1 MCFVRNPQE
10 GKEDIQD
17 REILQKLFVSPGGR
31 GLVEIVSEGP
41 WGRQGREDIFPA
53 GSHSASLVSC
63 LLCAPVWRRK
73 RNTCREGRWR
83 WQGETPASHW
93 QSSPYPRRGRPLGN
107 RVRTGWKVSRHWGP
121 LRSWQI
127 QGTQHTACLQ
137 GSLSVP
143 LPLGYPVLGPT
154 PTPRGALLKGLPSLS
169 CGMVEW
175 EGRWTWG
182 QLCHPLCDLGQV
194 SFLLA
199 SLLSRRKRPVR

>member
-137 GSLSVP
+137 GRYPAYSVSLCSP
-143 LPLGYPVLGPT
+143 APRLLGLGPHSH
-154 PTPRGALLKGLPSLS
+154 PKGRSAQGSPFPFLWHGGVGGALDMGSALPSAL
-169 CGMVEW
+169 
-175 EGRWTWG
+175 
-182 QLCHPLCDLGQV
+182 
-194 SFLLA
+194 
-199 SLLSRRKRPVR
+199 